1 MPPKTRYTRC
11 GSINIAY
18 QVVGDGPIDVV
29 LVPGWISNIEV
40 FWEEPSLARF
50 MRRLAGFSRLI
61 LFDKRG
67 TGLSDRPTDTPT
79 LEERME
85 DLRAVMNAVGST
97 SAAVVGYSEGAC
109 MCALF
114 AATYP
119 EKARALVMMGGYPR
133 RTRTADFPI
142 GPPPEEIDAFIGA
155 IEANW
160 GTPFAIDIR
169 APSKIGNEEFR
180 AWWARLL
187 RMSASP
193 AAATALTR
201 ANMDIDIREVLP
213 TIRIPSLVIHATGD
227 RTVPIEGSRYMAA
240 RIPGA
245 RLVEVDSEDHLP
257 FLDGSDQIL
266 EAIEVFLTGTKPA
279 APSDRRLCTIMFTD
293 IVGSTGLL
301 VEKGDRQWQDLLA
314 RHNHSIRVGLSEF
327 KGKEVNTTGDGFVA
341 IFDGPARAIQCASS
355 IVRSTQALGI
365 DVRVG
370 LHTGECE
377 FRDDEISGLALHIA
391 ARISDIAPPHEVLV
405 SRTVRDLV
413 AGSGLQFQAF
423 GTHAL
428 RGIPDEWQLYKVS

>member
-67 TGLSDRPTDTPT
+67 TGLSDRPTATPT

-85 DLRAVMNAVGST
+85 DLRAVMDAVGST
-97 SAAVVGYSEGAC
+97 SAAVLGYSEGAC

-133 RTRTADFPI
+133 RTRAADFPV
-142 GPPPEEIDAFIGA
+142 GPTREEIDAFIGA

-180 AWWARLL
+180 SWWARLL

-213 TIRIPSLVIHATGD
+213 TIRVPTLVIHATGD

-245 RLVEVDSEDHLP
+245 HLVEVDSQDHLP
-257 FLDGSDQIL
+257 FLEGSEEIL
-266 EAIEVFLTGTKPA
+266 E
-279 APSDRRLCTIMFTD
+279 
-293 IVGSTGLL
+293 
-301 VEKGDRQWQDLLA
+301 
-314 RHNHSIRVGLSEF
+314 
-327 KGKEVNTTGDGFVA
+327 
-341 IFDGPARAIQCASS
+341 
-355 IVRSTQALGI
+355 
-365 DVRVG
+365 
-370 LHTGECE
+370 
-377 FRDDEISGLALHIA
+377 
-391 ARISDIAPPHEVLV
+391 
-405 SRTVRDLV
+405 
-413 AGSGLQFQAF
+413 
-423 GTHAL
+423 
-428 RGIPDEWQLYKVS
+428 